1 VHYNTPRP
9 AGRVSFWYAV
19 FGTGLCGLALTVPG
33 LIWPDFGLELV
44 AVALDW
50 ALTVLVPSL
59 VLSIAYV
66 VSQ

>member
-33 LIWPDFGLELV
+33 LIWPAFGLELV
-44 AVALDW
+44 AVCTEY
-50 ALTVLVPSL
+50 ALTVLLPAG
-59 VLSIAYV
+59 VLAV
-66 VSQ
+66 VAVVTE

>member
-1 VHYNTPRP
+1 MDYNTDRP
-9 AGRVSFWYAV
+9 AGRVTIWYAV

-50 ALTVLVPSL
+50 SLNVLIPSV

-66 VSQ
+66 DSQ

>member
-1 VHYNTPRP
+1 MHYNTGRP
-9 AGRVSFWYAV
+9 AGRVTIWYAV
-19 FGTGLCGLALTVPG
+19 LGTGLCGLALTVPG

-50 ALTVLVPSL
+50 ALTVLIPSV
-59 VLSIAYV
+59 VLSVAYV